1 MDVTVLIF
9 LLVYVALALG
19 HVPGFK
25 VDRTGATLVGA
36 IAMIA
41 VGSITDKAAWLAIDY
56 QTIGLLFGLMVVSGA
71 FVVSGFYA
79 WTADKVASLDVSP
92 PVLLALLIV
101 TGGTLS
107 ALLTNDVVMVA
118 MTPLLVAITLSRGL
132 NPTPFLLGFCFAANT
147 GSAATLIG
155 SPQNMIAAQALGASF
170 SDFLKVALVP
180 AVLSLPIVWSVVTF
194 LYRSK
199 WHIAQTPGTP
209 LVQTAPAIAAFDRV
223 ETLKAAV
230 VTAVVIAAFVFSTWP
245 RELIALSAAAVMLVN
260 RRVSS
265 KQVMGTVDGN
275 LLILLA
281 GLFVVNA
288 ALAQTGLPE
297 KLVHDLKSA
306 GLDFTNPSM
315 LFLAVSALSNVVGNN
330 PAVMLLASFL
340 PHSGNVDGLIAAL
353 ALGTGFS
360 SNMIVFGSLAGII
373 VVEQAA
379 AKGVAISIGEFCR
392 AGIPVS
398 IACMALALAWIAFLG
413 M

>member
-1 MDVTVLIF
+1 MTVLIF

-41 VGSITDKAAWLAIDY
+41 VGSITDKAAWSAIDY

-194 LYRSK
+194 LYRGK
-199 WHIAQTPGTP
+199 WHMAQTPGTP

-223 ETLKAAV
+223 ETLKAAI

-260 RRVSS
+260 RRISS
-265 KQVMGTVDGN
+265 KQVMSTVDGN

-379 AKGVAISIGEFCR
+379 AKGVTITLGEFCR

-398 IACMALALAWIAFLG
+398 IACMALALAWITFLG
-413 M
+413 ISA